1 MDTSVSEL
9 ARMVGGEKALVEEC
23 GDLLSKTYSSQTIY
37 RNYQKLTFQESPGIV
52 PAGPLPRYKEV
63 ILLND
68 LIDCARPG
76 EEIDPVTR
84 EWTLEGGALVLD
96 DRGICLI
103 DEFDKMNDQDIKRYC
118 YAHTIPTERDARLA
132 NEALKSKKKSITQLQ
147 VIVEIACASSPHHL
161 VVVRQAYCSLFDSS
175 KANAEAAKL
184 REAIAIKKLDDDE
197 LLRILSTR
205 NIFQLKQTFQ
215 HYKDNYGTSIDKD
228 ILACG
233 KSIVESIMKVVR
245 AAIIGLGTDEDSLTT
260 AIVARAEI
268 DMMKV
273 RGEYFTAN
281 KSSLDNAVIEDTSG
295 DYYGRGE

>member
-1 MDTSVSEL
+1 M
-9 ARMVGGEKALVEEC
+9 RKAV
-23 GDLLSKTYSSQTIY
+23 LLCTY
-37 RNYQKLTFQESPGIV
+37 
-52 PAGPLPRYKEV
+52 
-63 ILLND
+63 
-68 LIDCARPG
+68 
-76 EEIDPVTR
+76 DP
-84 EWTLEGGALVLD
+84 
-96 DRGICLI
+96 
-103 DEFDKMNDQDIKRYC
+103 
-118 YAHTIPTERDARLA
+118 PERDARLA

-161 VVVRQAYCSLFDSS
+161 VAVRQAYCSLFDSS

-184 REAIAIKKLDDDE
+184 REAIAAKKLDDDE

-245 AAIIGLGTDEDSLTT
+245 AAIIGLGTDEHSLTR

-268 DMMKV
+268 NMMKV
-273 RGEYFTAN
+273 RGKILTSW
-281 KSSLDNAVIEDTSG
+281 SSATWLVIISHVLLDTYLGGVLAWCPVDS
-295 DYYGRGE
+295 